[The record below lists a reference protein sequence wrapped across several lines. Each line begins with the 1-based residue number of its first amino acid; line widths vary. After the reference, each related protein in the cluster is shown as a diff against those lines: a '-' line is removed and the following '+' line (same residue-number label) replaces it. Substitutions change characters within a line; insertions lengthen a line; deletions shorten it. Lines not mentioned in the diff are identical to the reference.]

1 MELTAA
7 GLKTAFSM
15 ALVAPT
21 PLETVAPNEDDFF
34 GTTEEDEEFEWKLLT
49 AQNRINEIL
58 DEHQEIH
65 SRQIQ
70 NIDCSTGVL

>member
-21 PLETVAPNEDDFF
+21 PLETVAPNVDDFF
-34 GTTEEDEEFEWKLLT
+34 GTTEEDEEFEWRCLISGEVPGQVT
-49 AQNRINEIL
+49 NTIL
-58 DEHQEIH
+58 SSFTFTQ
-65 SRQIQ
+65 QV
-70 NIDCSTGVL
+70 T